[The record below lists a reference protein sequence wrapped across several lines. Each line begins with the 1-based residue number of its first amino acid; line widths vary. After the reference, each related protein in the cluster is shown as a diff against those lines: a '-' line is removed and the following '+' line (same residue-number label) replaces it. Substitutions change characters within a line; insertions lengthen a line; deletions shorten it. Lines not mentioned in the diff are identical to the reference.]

1 MSSTEDDAAEF
12 FPIAY
17 STAYIGIAA
26 LVTIRTND
34 NGEYDEATVNY
45 ATRVLELIKA
55 QPDTVLTLP
64 PSELEETGPL
74 ILDNAQTWLK

>member
-1 MSSTEDDAAEF
+1 MSSTEDASEY

-26 LVTIRTND
+26 LVTIRANEND
-34 NGEYDEATVNY
+34 LFDDGTVAY
-45 ATRVLELIKA
+45 ATRILELIKA

-64 PSELEETGPL
+64 PTELEETGPL
-74 ILDNAQTWLK
+74 ILDNAETWLQ

>member
-1 MSSTEDDAAEF
+1 MSSTEDASEY

-26 LVTIRTND
+26 LVTIRANEND
-34 NGEYDEATVNY
+34 AFDEATVAY
-45 ATRVLELIKA
+45 ATRILELIKA

-64 PSELEETGPL
+64 PTELEETGPL
-74 ILDNAQTWLK
+74 ILDNAQTWLQ